1 MMHQPE
7 RLFSTGP
14 PGRSP
19 TTRPAVV
26 REVEVRGK
34 REPQSLM
41 LAFVDL
47 EERVAQNHPL
57 RTIKRLADQAL
68 AALSPEFDQMYAQV
82 GRPSIPP
89 ERLLKASL
97 LIDLYSVRSE
107 RAFCEE
113 LDYNLLFRWF
123 LDMQL
128 MEPSFDATTFTKNRE
143 RLLKHAIGQQLFD
156 YVVGEAHARGLL
168 SDEHFTV
175 DGTLIEAAASLK
187 SFKPRD
193 GDPPPSDHD
202 PGNPWVD
209 FHGEKRSNAT
219 HQSTTD
225 PEARLLRKGK
235 GKEAKLV
242 FMGHA
247 LMENRNG
254 LLVDFQ
260 MSEANGKA
268 ERDVV
273 PELLDR
279 ARKRRFR
286 PTTLGADKN
295 YDTRDCVK
303 DMRQRKV
310 TPHVA
315 QNISGRR
322 SAIDGRT
329 TRHAGYRVSQR
340 IRKRVE
346 EIFGW
351 MKTVGGFRRTRY
363 RGLDRTGLAGY
374 LVGTAYNLVR
384 MARLIAK
391 PHRLAAVA

>member
-1 MMHQPE
+1 M
-7 RLFSTGP
+7 
-14 PGRSP
+14 
-19 TTRPAVV
+19 
-26 REVEVRGK
+26 REVGVRGK
-34 REPQSLM
+34 HEPQSLM

-47 EERVAQNHPL
+47 EERVARDHPL

-68 AALSPEFDQMYAQV
+68 AALSPEFDQMYAQI

-143 RLLKHAIGQQLFD
+143 RLLKHRVGQQLFD
-156 YVVGEAHARGLL
+156 TVVGEAHARGLL

-187 SFKPRD
+187 SFRPRD
-193 GDPPPSDHD
+193 GEPPGTAEDD
-202 PGNPWVD
+202 PGNRWVD

-225 PEARLLRKGK
+225 PEARLLRKSK

-260 MSEANGKA
+260 VSEATGTA
-268 ERDVV
+268 ERDAV

-279 ARKRRFR
+279 AKNRQFHPK
-286 PTTLGADKN
+286 TLGADKG

-303 DMRQRKV
+303 DLRQRRV

-315 QNISGRR
+315 QNTSGRR
-322 SAIDGRT
+322 STIDGRT
-329 TRHAGYRVSQR
+329 TRHEGYRVSQR

-363 RGLDRTGLAGY
+363 RGRDRTGLAGY

-384 MARLIAK
+384 IARLITR
-391 PHRLAAVA
+391 PPRPVAATA

>member
-1 MMHQPE
+1 MRYNQPSQVLE
-7 RLFSTGP
+7 
-14 PGRSP
+14 
-19 TTRPAVV
+19 AV
-26 REVEVRGK
+26 VRGK
-34 REPQSLM
+34 RERQVTM
-41 LAFVDL
+41 LTFIDL
-47 EERVAQNHPL
+47 EERVPQDHPL
-57 RTIKRLADQAL
+57 RTIRRLADAAL
-68 AALSPEFDQMYAQV
+68 AALSAEFDRMYAEG

-89 ERLLKASL
+89 ERLLKATL
-97 LIDLYSVRSE
+97 LISFYSVRSE

-123 LDMQL
+123 LDMQM
-128 MEPSFDATTFTKNRE
+128 MEPSFDPTTFTKNRE

-156 YVVGEAHARGLL
+156 EVLGEAHAQGLL

-193 GDPPPSDHD
+193 GQPP
-202 PGNPWVD
+202 
-209 FHGEKRSNAT
+209 
-219 HQSTTD
+219 QTTD
-225 PEARLLRKGK
+225 E

-254 LLVDFQ
+254 MLVDFQ
-260 MSEANGKA
+260 VSEATGTA
-268 ERDVV
+268 ERDAV
-273 PELLDR
+273 PELIER
-279 ARKRRFR
+279 AKERRFR
-286 PTTLGADKN
+286 PKTLGGDKN
-295 YDTRDCVK
+295 YDTKDCVK
-303 DMRQRKV
+303 DMRERKV
-310 TPHVA
+310 TPHVT
-315 QNISGRR
+315 QNTSGRR

-329 TRHAGYRVSQR
+329 TRHEGYPVSQR

-374 LVGTAYNLVR
+374 LVATAYNLVR
-384 MARLIAK
+384 MARLLAK
-391 PHRLAAVA
+391 SQPVAAAA